1 MKWLL
6 QFGLVSALTLGFVA
20 CARPQP
26 NQSGTAAPPAAN
38 AAAFD
43 HSVFGTLLTTYV
55 NDQGWVDYPG
65 LQKERAKLDQY
76 LTTLATANPSGF
88 ANNAERLAFWI
99 NAYNACTLAD
109 VLADVYGKAKSVREV
124 KGFFDGKK
132 HKVAG
137 AELTLDEIEKQ
148 GRDLQDP
155 RLHFAVNCA
164 STSCPKLQRFAFTGA
179 ELEEQLRKCALQ
191 FLSDMAR
198 GMNYDPSRNQV
209 SLSPI
214 FKWYAADFTRSNTVV
229 ARVEAEASGAAL
241 LAAAS
246 QYVPAE
252 VAQFLRE
259 KKPTV
264 QYFEYDWS
272 LNAQENH
279 R

>member
-1 MKWLL
+1 MKLSSIVGVVGVL
-6 QFGLVSALTLGFVA
+6 ATFYLVA
-20 CARPQP
+20 CTRPQSG
-26 NQSGTAAPPAAN
+26 QSETQSTTATV
-38 AAAFD
+38 AAFD
-43 HSVFGTLLTTYV
+43 HKALGDLLAAYV
-55 NDQGWVDYPG
+55 NEQGWVDYAG
-65 LQKERAKLDQY
+65 LRKERDKLDQY
-76 LTTLATANPSGF
+76 LVRLATANPGSF
-88 ANNAERLAFWI
+88 PSDAERLAFWI
-99 NAYNACTLAD
+99 NAYNAFTLAD
-109 VLADVYGKAKSVREV
+109 VLDDVYGKAKSVRDV

-132 HKVAG
+132 HKIAG

-164 STSCPKLQRFAFTGA
+164 SASCPKLQRFAFSGA
-179 ELEEQLRKCALQ
+179 ELDGQLQKCALA
-191 FLSDMAR
+191 FLSDMVR

-214 FKWYAADFTRSNTVV
+214 FKWYAADFTRSNAVV
-229 ARVEAEASGAAL
+229 ARIEAEASGAVL
-241 LAAAS
+241 LAAAM

-272 LNAQENH
+272 LNAQDTH
-279 R
+279 Q